1 MVLTNGVASALTTLA
16 ATVPLDA
23 VAHVRGDLNPSDPLA
38 RTVWLIASEASANAV
53 KHANASMLNIS
64 FTADASNVILRIN
77 DDGCGGVTAPPRTI
91 VSRVQEAGGELNL
104 TSPSGGGTDLVVVF
118 DRTGTL
124 AA

>member
-1 MVLTNGVASALTTLA
+1 
-16 ATVPLDA
+16 
-23 VAHVRGDLNPSDPLA
+23 
-38 RTVWLIASEASANAV
+38 VWLIASEASANAV

>member
-1 MVLTNGVASALTTLA
+1 LTNGVASALTTLA

-23 VAHVRGDLNPSDPLA
+23 VAHVRGDLDPSDSLA

-53 KHANASMLNIS
+53 KHANASMLYIS
-64 FTADASNVILRIN
+64 FTADASNVILRIY
-77 DDGCGGVTAPPRTI
+77 DDGCGGVKVPPRTI
-91 VSRVQEAGGELNL
+91 VSRVQEAGGELNV
-104 TSPSGGGTDLVVVF
+104 TSPIGWGTDLVVVF